1 MAKYNLIGGKSKG
14 KTLAEIAQL
23 HGMTEKELKP
33 QFQKGTKHELE
44 HTNNVI
50 VARQIALDHLV
61 EFPDYYDRLDKIEK
75 MKKGAVVETRATL
88 NDIVLYYERKGNW
101 LFAKGNFYAWLYAE
115 SGAGGKVE
123 SGEYDFIMFPPMGKG
138 SPFSDRYVPPL
149 LMVWQKTY
157 QKNYKGS
164 EHLLGI
170 VKGFY
175 DEDKNQLIIEMMT
188 TNPKF
193 RRKGVNAHIIK
204 QLRDE
209 FGVSQEDVIF
219 DKPTKEGKLFES
231 SKKYHLG
238 GDMSKHLAPNGKP
251 SNLTHEQWHLVRTP
265 EFKAWFGFWDL
276 YAYGKA
282 KEYYEPSVRKIAK
295 ELKEEKLSAIEEV
308 ANFLSSQVTE
318 NDVLIPMP
326 SRVGVST
333 DTKKLAEKISEKTG
347 AKIFDCLIGR
357 KRESIYELKKINEDV
372 SHFGFEFEINCEIP
386 KANNYFI
393 VDNVIGTGVT
403 MKNALKLV
411 MDKVG
416 DNVNPLVYAID
427 LKHISKVVDE
437 NGEPLVVWHGTW
449 VENPFDVFDFDK
461 ADLGFHFGTYQQA
474 KNRVET
480 KMSILHRGRKPI
492 IKPYFL
498 NIKTLFDASD
508 IGEWQYPQRYID
520 MIVDGNIITENEAK
534 TNGFFTAYYPNDN
547 KTIRDFIINKHGGD
561 VGFVYENKYEAGGQS
576 YIVLQESQIKLAD
589 GTNTTFDGNNPDIR
603 FANGGVM
610 SYREYVDTQ
619 FDEEEDRYLPSGYLR
634 EFEIQS
640 DKKDLYPILY
650 RSKNGFEYRIKSNTN
665 SDIGVFD
672 GDKMIGYADSKA
684 IIVAPLYQKKG
695 IGLELV
701 TILKERNPD
710 HRFGS
715 MTPEGWNL
723 LGKYYDE
730 KIAKKSNSTFENG
743 GEIDETAQMYID
755 IISMNPT
762 LEKYQKYKDILKRE
776 YDIDFDS
783 IYKDNEYIENAN
795 LQDIKSQSDF
805 LDFDNWLKYA
815 KKISMMRGF
824 VRMDYYMMAF
834 KYDVTDDV
842 WKKMSAL
849 LDFRIEKV
857 EYIETTGS
865 GDIARVMGNTIYY
878 TEHADLYYLL
888 HEIGHIYDFQNNVN
902 GIIHNPA
909 YSPTH
914 YGTMNGGETFA
925 ENFAIYFINPTA
937 LKNWNEEVYDE
948 MEKTINA
955 KYEVELTSLVSE
967 YLSDGIRFG
976 KGGTLDFSSSKS
988 LSIKIDNDI
997 YKIQYQKDE
1006 LGSESNPSEKKVW
1019 FAKVISKNGKQVEG
1033 RLCYADDYVAVIYGF
1048 NLDEIKDGI
1057 MYYYQSNDLYLI
1069 LQDESGKVIETTHI
1083 ENDNSDIRFD
1093 NGGVNLTNKE
1103 LMAND
1108 FVNEQKELQRN
1119 SKYAILLDA
1128 SWSNYTNEM
1137 REVYRDLQDEITK
1150 KLGYNP
1156 LVNYSPLSDN
1166 VILTFDDDSNL
1177 LGALEFTIE
1186 PQYTEVPRYSPSYIK
1201 PEPIFENNNNV
1212 FFIEYIFSFAKGNGQ
1227 KIMNKLKQY
1236 AHKYNVD
1243 IGLYGSI
1250 VYREDQDKSM
1260 ASAKHLQRFYDK
1272 QGFINVMGHYFL
1284 YSPNSMAKGGRTIAQ
1299 TPAPKSDRVYGS
1311 KTNPKGSASDSELA
1325 KSIKFNDNLEK
1336 AIDNKVIK
1344 YNDEH
1349 PMDKVRIQTAKAV
1362 VRRGMGAYSKSH
1374 RPTIS
1379 GGAPNSRQAW
1389 GLARLNK
1396 FLLKKSGVKVK
1407 SAYIQDDD
1415 LLKYAK
1421 GGQLQADIK
1430 ANAYLKPSNCTD
1442 VADVEYA
1449 FDVLREL
1456 DAKYGE
1462 DNPTLLKLWAKML
1475 ERKKYLLSKSERE

>member
-33 QFQKGTKHELE
+33 QFQKGTRHELE

-75 MKKGAVVETRATL
+75 MKKGAVVETPATL

-101 LFAKGNFYAWLYAE
+101 LFAKGNFYAWLYDE

-157 QKNYKGS
+157 QKSYKGS

-238 GDMSKHLAPNGKP
+238 GDMSQHLTPNGKP

-372 SHFGFEFEINCEIP
+372 SHFRFEFEINCEIP

-416 DNVNPLVYAID
+416 DNVNPLVYAVD

-576 YIVLQESQIKLAD
+576 YILLQESQIKLTD

-603 FANGGVM
+603 FANGGLIAPNGKESNLTPEQYKLVRTKAFKDWFGDWENDPKNA
-610 SYREYVDTQ
+610 SKVVDDNGEPLVVYRGDSSESKKGFIFKKGFNRMGFINKDRLPNQYFHYFVNNYDVARGYAQ
-619 FDEEEDRYLPSGYLR
+619 DQIEDHNDKVERTGKGKIWEKKVTPYFLNIRNPIDITPNNPSFPTFE
-634 EFEIQS
+634 EFENELKNQLRKEWFESERYRNAWDYGKEIS
-640 DKKDLYPILY
+640 DSDLNKIFEDKLGKDYLEDKYIYQWQKEGFINNKINKNSYEFFIELKNMDTRSDILNQVY
-650 RSKNGFEYRIKSNTN
+650 RSMLEKNVDGLIFLETTHYDDGFFQNWRKYQSGELKYNYERWVEKPKVFATLNSNQIKLA
-665 SDIGVFD
+665 D
-672 GDKMIGYADSKA
+672 G
-684 IIVAPLYQKKG
+684 
-695 IGLELV
+695 
-701 TILKERNPD
+701 T
-710 HRFGS
+710 
-715 MTPEGWNL
+715 
-723 LGKYYDE
+723 
-730 KIAKKSNSTFENG
+730 NSTFDGN
-743 GEIDETAQMYID
+743 
-755 IISMNPT
+755 NP
-762 LEKYQKYKDILKRE
+762 D
-776 YDIDFDS
+776 
-783 IYKDNEYIENAN
+783 
-795 LQDIKSQSDF
+795 
-805 LDFDNWLKYA
+805 
-815 KKISMMRGF
+815 
-824 VRMDYYMMAF
+824 
-834 KYDVTDDV
+834 
-842 WKKMSAL
+842 
-849 LDFRIEKV
+849 
-857 EYIETTGS
+857 
-865 GDIARVMGNTIYY
+865 
-878 TEHADLYYLL
+878 
-888 HEIGHIYDFQNNVN
+888 
-902 GIIHNPA
+902 
-909 YSPTH
+909 
-914 YGTMNGGETFA
+914 
-925 ENFAIYFINPTA
+925 
-937 LKNWNEEVYDE
+937 
-948 MEKTINA
+948 
-955 KYEVELTSLVSE
+955 
-967 YLSDGIRFG
+967 IRFE

-1083 ENDNSDIRFD
+1083 ENDNPDIRFA
-1093 NGGVNLTNKE
+1093 NGGLIAPNGKESNLTPEQYKLVRTKAFKDWFGDWE
-1103 LMAND
+1103 ND
-1108 FVNEQKELQRN
+1108 PKNA
-1119 SKYAILLDA
+1119 SKVVDENGEPLV
-1128 SWSNYTNEM
+1128 
-1137 REVYRDLQDEITK
+1137 VYRGSKSKNPNYIPHKHELSNGIYFSTKKEVAELYTTSVWQNWVGRVFECFLNIRNLDEYDTLQLKSNIYQADFDYYNKIVTTSYENKFDGIRWDNFIDVPDLQNIFPKEPIDFIATTFIVFEPTQI
-1150 KLGYNP
+1150 KLADGTNT
-1156 LVNYSPLSDN
+1156 
-1166 VILTFDDDSNL
+1166 TFDGNNPD
-1177 LGALEFTIE
+1177 I
-1186 PQYTEVPRYSPSYIK
+1186 RYK
-1201 PEPIFENNNNV
+1201 
-1212 FFIEYIFSFAKGNGQ
+1212 
-1227 KIMNKLKQY
+1227 
-1236 AHKYNVD
+1236 
-1243 IGLYGSI
+1243 
-1250 VYREDQDKSM
+1250 R
-1260 ASAKHLQRFYDK
+1260 
-1272 QGFINVMGHYFL
+1272 
-1284 YSPNSMAKGGRTIAQ
+1284 GGRTIAQ

-1421 GGQLQADIK
+1421 GGQLQSDIK

>member
-75 MKKGAVVETRATL
+75 MKKGAVVETPATL

-101 LFAKGNFYAWLYAE
+101 LFAKGNFYAWLYDE

-157 QKNYKGS
+157 QKSYKGS

-251 SNLTHEQWHLVRTP
+251 SNLTHEQWHMVRTP
-265 EFKAWFGFWDL
+265 EFKAWFGDWENDPKNASKVVDDNGEPLVVYHGTMVETTFNVFDYDKADL
-276 YAYGKA
+276 GFHFGTSEQA
-282 KEYYEPSVRKIAK
+282 KNRVESKSILPSRKSIVNSFFLNIRVLFEMSDAGEWQYPQRYIDELTSDNIIEEKIAK
-295 ELKEEKLSAIEEV
+295 QKGFFSLYEREDNALIRDYIKSKYGSAVGFVYNNKYEGKGKSFIALSTNQIKLADGTNTKFDGNNSDIRFANGGLIAPNGKESNLTPEQYKLVRTKA
-308 ANFLSSQVTE
+308 FKDWFGDWE
-318 NDVLIPMP
+318 NDP
-326 SRVGVST
+326 
-333 DTKKLAEKISEKTG
+333 
-347 AKIFDCLIGR
+347 
-357 KRESIYELKKINEDV
+357 
-372 SHFGFEFEINCEIP
+372 
-386 KANNYFI
+386 
-393 VDNVIGTGVT
+393 
-403 MKNALKLV
+403 KNA
-411 MDKVG
+411 
-416 DNVNPLVYAID
+416 
-427 LKHISKVVDE
+427 SKVVDE
-437 NGEPLVVWHGTW
+437 NGEPLVVYRGSKSKNPNYIPHKHELSNGIYFSTKKEVAELYTTSVWQNW
-449 VENPFDVFDFDK
+449 VGRVF
-461 ADLGFHFGTYQQA
+461 
-474 KNRVET
+474 EC
-480 KMSILHRGRKPI
+480 
-492 IKPYFL
+492 FL
-498 NIKTLFDASD
+498 NIRNLDEYDTLQLKSNIYQADFD
-508 IGEWQYPQRYID
+508 YYNK
-520 MIVDGNIITENEAK
+520 IVT
-534 TNGFFTAYYPNDN
+534 TS
-547 KTIRDFIINKHGGD
+547 
-561 VGFVYENKYEAGGQS
+561 YENKFDGIRWDNFIDVPDLQNIFPKEPIDFIATTF
-576 YIVLQESQIKLAD
+576 IVFEPTQIKLAD

-603 FANGGVM
+603 FANGG
-610 SYREYVDTQ
+610 
-619 FDEEEDRYLPSGYLR
+619 
-634 EFEIQS
+634 
-640 DKKDLYPILY
+640 
-650 RSKNGFEYRIKSNTN
+650 
-665 SDIGVFD
+665 
-672 GDKMIGYADSKA
+672 
-684 IIVAPLYQKKG
+684 
-695 IGLELV
+695 
-701 TILKERNPD
+701 
-710 HRFGS
+710 
-715 MTPEGWNL
+715 
-723 LGKYYDE
+723 
-730 KIAKKSNSTFENG
+730 
-743 GEIDETAQMYID
+743 EIDETAQMYID
-755 IISMNPT
+755 IISMNPN

-824 VRMDYYMMAF
+824 VRMDDYMMAF

-1093 NGGVNLTNKE
+1093 KGGENLTNKE

-1236 AHKYNVD
+1236 AHKYNVN

>member
-75 MKKGAVVETRATL
+75 MKKGAVVETPATL

-101 LFAKGNFYAWLYAE
+101 LFAKGNFYAWLYDDKDAGKKIE
-115 SGAGGKVE
+115 SE
-123 SGEYDFIMFPPMGKG
+123 EYDYIMFPRMGKG
-138 SPFSDRYVPPL
+138 SPFSEKYVPPL
-149 LMVWQKTY
+149 LMVWDKSY
-157 QKNYKGS
+157 QKKLKGS

-170 VKGFY
+170 VQGFY
-175 DEDKNQLIIEMMT
+175 DEDKNQLIIDMMT
-188 TNPKF
+188 SNPKF
-193 RRKGVNAHIIK
+193 RRKGINAHIIK
-204 QLRDE
+204 QLRTE
-209 FGVSQEDVIF
+209 FGVSQDDVIF

-251 SNLTHEQWHLVRTP
+251 SNLTHEQWHLIRTP
-265 EFKAWFGFWDL
+265 EFKAWFGDWENDPKNASKVVDDNGEPLVVYHGTMVETTFNVFDYDKADL
-276 YAYGKA
+276 GFHFGTSEQA
-282 KEYYEPSVRKIAK
+282 KNRVESKSILPSRKSIVNSFFLNIRVLFEMSDAGEWQYPQRYIDELTSDNIIEEKIAK
-295 ELKEEKLSAIEEV
+295 QKGFFSLYEREDNALIRDYIKSKYGSAVGFVYNNKYEGKGKSFIALSTNQIKLADGTNTKFDGNNSDIRFNKGGLIAPNGNQSNLTPEQYKLV
-308 ANFLSSQVTE
+308 RTKAFKDWFGDWE
-318 NDVLIPMP
+318 NDP
-326 SRVGVST
+326 
-333 DTKKLAEKISEKTG
+333 
-347 AKIFDCLIGR
+347 
-357 KRESIYELKKINEDV
+357 
-372 SHFGFEFEINCEIP
+372 
-386 KANNYFI
+386 NNS
-393 VDNVIGTGVT
+393 
-403 MKNALKLV
+403 
-411 MDKVG
+411 
-416 DNVNPLVYAID
+416 
-427 LKHISKVVDE
+427 SKVVDE
-437 NGEPLVVWHGTW
+437 NGEPLVLFHNT
-449 VENPFDVFDFDK
+449 DK
-461 ADLGFHFGTYQQA
+461 VINIF
-474 KNRVET
+474 RV
-480 KMSILHRGRKPI
+480 KGK
-492 IKPYFL
+492 
-498 NIKTLFDASD
+498 IKTLAND
-508 IGEWQYPQRYID
+508 IDNYGVYFSKKNEYVSFKGNKIYACFLRILNPYIVQD
-520 MIVDGNIITENEAK
+520 QFWSAIITQEKYQFILENHFDGVIL
-534 TNGFFTAYYPNDN
+534 NRFGNDFYSE
-547 KTIRDFIINKHGGD
+547 TIVFSSN
-561 VGFVYENKYEAGGQS
+561 
-576 YIVLQESQIKLAD
+576 QIKLAD

-603 FANGGVM
+603 FANGG
-610 SYREYVDTQ
+610 
-619 FDEEEDRYLPSGYLR
+619 
-634 EFEIQS
+634 
-640 DKKDLYPILY
+640 
-650 RSKNGFEYRIKSNTN
+650 
-665 SDIGVFD
+665 
-672 GDKMIGYADSKA
+672 
-684 IIVAPLYQKKG
+684 
-695 IGLELV
+695 
-701 TILKERNPD
+701 
-710 HRFGS
+710 
-715 MTPEGWNL
+715 
-723 LGKYYDE
+723 
-730 KIAKKSNSTFENG
+730 
-743 GEIDETAQMYID
+743 EIDETAQMYID
-755 IISMNPT
+755 IISMNPN

-824 VRMDYYMMAF
+824 VRMDDYMMAF

-1083 ENDNSDIRFD
+1083 ENDNPDIRFA
-1093 NGGVNLTNKE
+1093 NGGLIAPNGKESNLTPEQYKLVRTKAFKDWFGDWE
-1103 LMAND
+1103 ND
-1108 FVNEQKELQRN
+1108 PKNA
-1119 SKYAILLDA
+1119 SKVVDENGEPLV
-1128 SWSNYTNEM
+1128 
-1137 REVYRDLQDEITK
+1137 VYRGSKSKNPNYIPHKHELSNGIYFSTKKEVAELYTTSVWQNWVGRVFECFLNIRNLDEYDTLQLKSNIYQADFDYYNKIVTTSYENKFDGIRWDNFIDVPDLQNIFPKEPIDFIATTFIVFEPTQI
-1150 KLGYNP
+1150 KLADGTNT
-1156 LVNYSPLSDN
+1156 
-1166 VILTFDDDSNL
+1166 TFDGNNPD
-1177 LGALEFTIE
+1177 I
-1186 PQYTEVPRYSPSYIK
+1186 RYK
-1201 PEPIFENNNNV
+1201 
-1212 FFIEYIFSFAKGNGQ
+1212 
-1227 KIMNKLKQY
+1227 
-1236 AHKYNVD
+1236 
-1243 IGLYGSI
+1243 
-1250 VYREDQDKSM
+1250 R
-1260 ASAKHLQRFYDK
+1260 
-1272 QGFINVMGHYFL
+1272 
-1284 YSPNSMAKGGRTIAQ
+1284 GGRTIAQ

-1336 AIDNKVIK
+1336 AIENKVIK

-1396 FLLKKSGVKVK
+1396 FLLKNSGVKVK

-1415 LLKYAK
+1415 LLEK
-1421 GGQLQADIK
+1421 
-1430 ANAYLKPSNCTD
+1430 
-1442 VADVEYA
+1442 
-1449 FDVLREL
+1449 
-1456 DAKYGE
+1456 
-1462 DNPTLLKLWAKML
+1462 
-1475 ERKKYLLSKSERE
+1475 